1 MSDMRTFMERM
12 VTIEDEKLECLKEIR
27 DKGKK
32 NKYWFVNL
40 YEVQRIYKYNL
51 LYLYI
56 FYYIPIFFKIL
67 MTKNSYRFE
76 EHRPKV
82 KEMAKYKQVDQKMEE
97 MCWNCIS
104 SIYLTFQK

>member
-1 MSDMRTFMERM
+1 
-12 VTIEDEKLECLKEIR
+12 
-27 DKGKK
+27 
-32 NKYWFVNL
+32 
-40 YEVQRIYKYNL
+40 
-51 LYLYI
+51 
-56 FYYIPIFFKIL
+56 